1 MTHARLR
8 AATIVAAAG
17 VVLGN
22 AVAAPVSFVELSAP
36 FGHDSF
42 LLDVPALD
50 RVVAG
55 FLG

>member
-1 MTHARLR
+1 MDTTAESRAIVHALN
-8 AATIVAAAG
+8 AA
-17 VVLGN
+17 
-22 AVAAPVSFVELSAP
+22 AAPVSFVELKAP

-55 FLG
+55 FLNG